1 MTQNPE
7 NPEKKQV
14 DVNNRAL
21 AFLRRAFSPAAAAT
35 VAGIPLD
42 SSSRARRVAL
52 AKQLYS
58 SCLKHE
64 LAAEA
69 ASGATSSEIVE
80 ALSSP
85 RLTVGLLTVAAELA
99 AFACNPRCGF
109 LYPQVAS
116 AAGSLGEALVTWTAL
131 PVAASAL
138 FGGSGGGSGGGNM
151 GGSSSLKSVG
161 TSPAPPPALLDAIHF
176 IAVRLEEEILFGPG
190 SDLYSA
196 MAAVYSGGA
205 SPEMAAAVE
214 AALSAAAA
222 RLAARMSR
230 AARVLSS
237 RTMAATATAGTTT
250 TQPSP
255 ADFESKC
262 VGLVNS
268 LMDKRYRRRGRRER
282 ENDFFSQPPPVT

>member
-1 MTQNPE
+1 M
-7 NPEKKQV
+7 KKQV

-42 SSSRARRVAL
+42 STSRARRVAL

-85 RLTVGLLTVAAELA
+85 RLTSGLLTVAAELA

-109 LYPQVAS
+109 LFPQVAC

-138 FGGSGGGSGGGNM
+138 FGSSSSSGGGGNGGNATATAFT
-151 GGSSSLKSVG
+151 KTIG
-161 TSPAPPPALLDAIHF
+161 TSPAPTPALLEAIHF

-196 MAAVYSGGA
+196 VAGVYSGGA
-205 SPEMAAAVE
+205 SRELAAAVE
-214 AALSAAAA
+214 AALSAATA
-222 RLAARMSR
+222 RLSARTAR
-230 AARVLSS
+230 AARVLAA
-237 RTMAATATAGTTT
+237 RTMGGGNGAVSAASA
-250 TQPSP
+250 P
-255 ADFESKC
+255 ADFEGLC
-262 VGLVNS
+262 VGLIDS
-268 LMDKRYRRRGRRER
+268 LMEKR
-282 ENDFFSQPPPVT
+282 

>member
-1 MTQNPE
+1 M
-7 NPEKKQV
+7 
-14 DVNNRAL
+14 
-21 AFLRRAFSPAAAAT
+21 
-35 VAGIPLD
+35 
-42 SSSRARRVAL
+42 AL

-58 SCLKHE
+58 SFLKHE

-69 ASGATSSEIVE
+69 AAGETSPEIVK

-85 RLTVGLLTVAAELA
+85 KLTVGLLTVAAELA
-99 AFACNPRCGF
+99 AFACNPARGF
-109 LYPQVAS
+109 LYPQVAA

-138 FGGSGGGSGGGNM
+138 FGSGGGGGGRGAG
-151 GGSSSLKSVG
+151 GGSPLAAAAAAKKSVG

-176 IAVRLEEEILFGPG
+176 IAVRLEEEVLFGPG

-196 MAAVYSGGA
+196 MAAVYGGGA
-205 SPEMAAAVE
+205 SPEMAAAVD
-214 AALSAAAA
+214 AALAASAA
-222 RLAARMSR
+222 RLSARTAR

-237 RTMAATATAGTTT
+237 RTMATAAES
-250 TQPSP
+250 PSP

-268 LMDKRYRRRGRRER
+268 LMNKR
-282 ENDFFSQPPPVT
+282 

>member
-1 MTQNPE
+1 M
-7 NPEKKQV
+7 
-14 DVNNRAL
+14 
-21 AFLRRAFSPAAAAT
+21 
-35 VAGIPLD
+35 
-42 SSSRARRVAL
+42 AL

-58 SCLKHE
+58 SFLKHE

-69 ASGATSSEIVE
+69 AAGATSPEIVE

-99 AFACNPRCGF
+99 AFACNPARGF
-109 LYPQVAS
+109 LYPQVAA

-138 FGGSGGGSGGGNM
+138 FGSGGGGGGGRGAG
-151 GGSSSLKSVG
+151 GGSALAAAAAAKKSVG

-176 IAVRLEEEILFGPG
+176 IAVRLEEEVLFGPG

-196 MAAVYSGGA
+196 MAAVYGGGA
-205 SPEMAAAVE
+205 SPEMAAAVD
-214 AALSAAAA
+214 AALAASAA
-222 RLAARMSR
+222 RLSARTAR

-237 RTMAATATAGTTT
+237 RTMATAAES
-250 TQPSP
+250 PSP

-268 LMDKRYRRRGRRER
+268 LMNKR
-282 ENDFFSQPPPVT
+282 

>member
-1 MTQNPE
+1 M
-7 NPEKKQV
+7 
-14 DVNNRAL
+14 
-21 AFLRRAFSPAAAAT
+21 
-35 VAGIPLD
+35 
-42 SSSRARRVAL
+42 AL

-69 ASGATSSEIVE
+69 AAGATAAELVE
-80 ALSSP
+80 ALGSP

-109 LYPQVAS
+109 LYPQVAAS
-116 AAGSLGEALVTWTAL
+116 AGSLGEALVTWTAL

-138 FGGSGGGSGGGNM
+138 FGSSGSGGDGAGGGSGNP
-151 GGSSSLKSVG
+151 SLKSVG

-176 IAVRLEEEILFGPG
+176 IAVRLEEEVLFGPG

-196 MAAVYSGGA
+196 MAAVYGGGA
-205 SPEMAAAVE
+205 SEELAAAVG
-214 AALSAAAA
+214 AALQAAAA
-222 RLAARMSR
+222 RLAARTAR

-237 RTMAATATAGTTT
+237 RTTAMTAEAEPTH
-250 TQPSP
+250 SNP
-255 ADFESKC
+255 AEFESKC

-268 LMDKRYRRRGRRER
+268 LMAKR
-282 ENDFFSQPPPVT
+282 

>member
-1 MTQNPE
+1 MGVP
-7 NPEKKQV
+7 
-14 DVNNRAL
+14 
-21 AFLRRAFSPAAAAT
+21 
-35 VAGIPLD
+35 ID
-42 SSSRARRVAL
+42 STSRARRVAL

-69 ASGATSSEIVE
+69 ASVATSSEIVE

-109 LYPQVAS
+109 LYPQVAC
-116 AAGSLGEALVTWTAL
+116 AAGSLGDALVTWTAL

-138 FGGSGGGSGGGNM
+138 FGSGGSGSGIGGGI
-151 GGSSSLKSVG
+151 GGGPSFGGVGVKSIG
-161 TSPAPPPALLDAIHF
+161 TCPAPPQALLDAIHF
-176 IAVRLEEEILFGPG
+176 MAVRLEEEVFFGPG
-190 SDLYSA
+190 SDLYSS
-196 MAAVYSGGA
+196 MAAVYGGGA
-205 SPEMAAAVE
+205 SQEMTAAVD

-222 RLAARMSR
+222 RLAGRTAR

-237 RTMAATATAGTTT
+237 SATAMAMAPATEQARSAGGT
-250 TQPSP
+250 PP
-255 ADFESKC
+255 ADFERLC

-268 LMDKRYRRRGRRER
+268 LMERR
-282 ENDFFSQPPPVT
+282 